1 MTGQPGDTKP
11 TIYVVL
17 TPSLYARVMTPEA
30 DAALHELGNVIRYD
44 REDRMSSSDLAAQI
58 KGVDALITGWGAP
71 KITDEVL
78 DNADRLRIIGHAAG
92 SVKSFFPPEVWHR
105 GITVTN
111 AAATIAPAVAEYT
124 LMAAIYLLRNVDQY
138 REFFRSGDW
147 KKPFRFPSEQLFRKR
162 IGLVGAGLVGRELI
176 RRLKGFECDIIVYD
190 PYLGDDQATA
200 LGVRKVSL
208 EELLRTSLVVSM
220 HTASTPETH
229 HMIGAEQ
236 LALLRDGAVFI
247 NIARSWLVDMDAL
260 YNELKTGRIRAAVDV
275 YDKEPLP
282 MEDQFRTLD
291 NVLLTPHMAGESY
304 ESHNG
309 LGPTVIEDLR
319 LFFSGKTPKHTISVD
334 QLATMA

>member
-1 MTGQPGDTKP
+1 MTGQPDGTKP
-11 TIYVVL
+11 TILVVL
-17 TPSLYARVMTPEA
+17 TPSLYERVMTPEA
-30 DAALHELGNVIRYD
+30 DADLNKLGNVIRYD
-44 REDRMSSSDLAAQI
+44 REDRMTSSDLAARI
-58 KGVDALITGWGAP
+58 KGVDALITGWGTP
-71 KITDEVL
+71 KVTEEVL
-78 DNADRLRIIGHAAG
+78 NNADRLRIISHAAG
-92 SVKSFFPPEVWHR
+92 SVKSFFPPEVWQR

-124 LMAAIYLLRNVDQY
+124 LMAAIYLLRNVNQY
-138 REFFRSGDW
+138 RDFFKSGAW

-162 IGLVGAGLVGRELI
+162 IGLVGAGLVGREMI
-176 RRLKGFECDIIVYD
+176 RRLKPFECDIVVYD
-190 PYLGDDQATA
+190 PYLGDEQATA

-229 HMIGAEQ
+229 HMMGAEQ
-236 LALLRDGAVFI
+236 LALLKDGAVFI
-247 NIARSWLVDMDAL
+247 NTARSWLVDMDAL
-260 YNELKTGRIRAAVDV
+260 YNELKTGRIRAAIDV

-282 MEDQFRTLD
+282 MDDPIRTLE

-319 LFFSGKTPKHTISVD
+319 LFFSGQTPKNVISVE
-334 QLATMA
+334 QLSTMA